1 MPSFFTCA
9 ENCAYESWQ
18 ELKGQPFRDDP
29 FTETDWKAHGT
40 WRRYIPEPNVSG
52 LVVISLAPVWGWS
65 VLVST
70 LLGLYATYAEPAG
83 WPNVSTHDDLLAIF
97 MLTSFAL
104 SLLMLFKTTSSY
116 GRWWEARTLLGSGYI
131 TVRSVLRLCMSYVG
145 RQHPDLIP
153 PIFRWTAAI
162 MPALAAHVRGRNHY
176 LEEHLQAVM
185 HPGELRWLLERGE
198 GRSNPAVA
206 ALQVLSRLLDR
217 ADLPVIERQQIEM
230 LLSHCDV
237 VVGASER
244 IRSQPI
250 PRAWNRHT
258 HRFLLFYITFLPFA
272 FWPLYK
278 WYTLPI
284 MAVLAFLLCGVENIG
299 VQCEEPFRVL
309 PLNHICAGTTR
320 ALRFMMNDEHESA
333 SMAAFAAGISTLNG
347 SPTAARGVAMTTVT
361 PPAIFHMDAG
371 SPQAA
376 LANGAVHYSSN
387 GSGGT
392 RSRRSSRDGGVTAA
406 QVAAAAASLDVEQQR
421 AETQGHA

>member
-1 MPSFFTCA
+1 MHSCSLHHTCPPA
-9 ENCAYESWQ
+9 
-18 ELKGQPFRDDP
+18 LLR
-29 FTETDWKAHGT
+29 
-40 WRRYIPEPNVSG
+40 
-52 LVVISLAPVWGWS
+52 LA
-65 VLVST
+65 
-70 LLGLYATYAEPAG
+70 LLLQPAG

-97 MLTSFAL
+97 TLTSFAL

-131 TVRSVLRLCMSYVG
+131 TVRSVLRLCMSCVG

-217 ADLPVIERQQIEM
+217 AGLPVIERQQIEM

-250 PRAWNRHT
+250 PRAWNRC
-258 HRFLLFYITFLPFA
+258 
-272 FWPLYK
+272 
-278 WYTLPI
+278 
-284 MAVLAFLLCGVENIG
+284 AVQLLC
-299 VQCEEPFRVL
+299 
-309 PLNHICAGTTR
+309 
-320 ALRFMMNDEHESA
+320 
-333 SMAAFAAGISTLNG
+333 
-347 SPTAARGVAMTTVT
+347 
-361 PPAIFHMDAG
+361 
-371 SPQAA
+371 
-376 LANGAVHYSSN
+376 
-387 GSGGT
+387 
-392 RSRRSSRDGGVTAA
+392 
-406 QVAAAAASLDVEQQR
+406 
-421 AETQGHA
+421 